1 MTQRSRIKI
10 PNAHAATTS
19 GTAISSFRSAPS
31 RLPPTTQA
39 SVTSASVRQRAP
51 NVNGRR
57 SLGSGTSSVIGF
69 PVRFRGAFPNPLR
82 RRLASLAS
90 RPAEPNL
97 PECRPTVEVL
107 SAAGLRPRRP
117 IQPGQHPAH
126 LRRRPLAAPRRGER
140 RLAATFAQRVR
151 SRPQPTS
158 HRHRAGS
165 GPSSRRGT
173 GQVWRWPPVHRR
185 FGRRRRVVI
194 GACMEYPPTPISVVR
209 HCS

>member
-126 LRRRPLAAPRRGER
+126 LRRRPLAAPG
-140 RLAATFAQRVR
+140 
-151 SRPQPTS
+151 
-158 HRHRAGS
+158 RAGS
-165 GPSSRRGT
+165 NSAARLYMSRLTLLRIWGRMRE
-173 GQVWRWPPVHRR
+173 RWFTTKPNYPLVI
-185 FGRRRRVVI
+185 FSPKVVTI
-194 GACMEYPPTPISVVR
+194 RIPIFLLY
-209 HCS
+209 